1 MKSKSVLLIGL
12 GRFGTQIAKK
22 LYELNHKV
30 MAIDTREDRVQAV
43 SSFVEV
49 AQTGDASNAEV
60 LRSLGVDNYDLCIV
74 AIADDFKSSLITTSR
89 LKELGAQ
96 YVVARASDDIHEKLL
111 KDNGADEVV
120 YPEKQFGDW
129 TATRYTSD
137 HVLDY
142 IVLDE
147 GYSIFEIN
155 VPEKWVNK
163 SIIELDVRK
172 KHHINIIAITVNGK
186 MNMTVTPDTVLTKE
200 NTIFVAG
207 KDEDIRKCL
216 KI

>member
-12 GRFGTQIAKK
+12 GRFGTQIAEK

-30 MAIDTREDRVQAV
+30 MAIDNREERVQAV

-49 AQTGDASNAEV
+49 AQTGDASDIEV
-60 LRSLGVDNYDLCIV
+60 LKSLGVDNYDLCIV

-89 LKELGAQ
+89 LKELGAK

-111 KDNGADEVV
+111 RDNGADDVV

-129 TATRYTSD
+129 TAIRYTSD

-155 VPEKWVNK
+155 VPEKWLNK
-163 SIIELDVRK
+163 SIIEIDVRRK
-172 KHHINIIAITVNGK
+172 YNINIIAITYNGK

-207 KDEDIRKCL
+207 RDEDVRKSF

>member
-30 MAIDTREDRVQAV
+30 MAIDTREERVQAV
-43 SSFVEV
+43 SNFVEV
-49 AQTGDASNAEV
+49 AQTGDASDIEV
-60 LRSLGVDNYDLCIV
+60 LKSLGVDNYDLCIV

-89 LKELGAQ
+89 LKDLGAQ

-120 YPEKQFGDW
+120 YPEKQFADW

-142 IVLDE
+142 IVLDD

-155 VPEKWVNK
+155 VPEKWLDK
-163 SIIELDVRK
+163 TIIELDVRRK
-172 KHHINIIAITVNGK
+172 YNINIIAITVNGK

-207 KDEDIRKCL
+207 RDEDVRKSF

>member
-22 LYELNHKV
+22 LYEMNHKV
-30 MAIDTREDRVQAV
+30 MAIDNREERVQAV

-49 AQTGDASNAEV
+49 AQTGDASNEDV
-60 LRSLGVDNYDLCIV
+60 LRSLGVDNYDVCIV

-96 YVVARASDDIHEKLL
+96 YVVARAADDIHAKLL

-120 YPEKQFGDW
+120 YPEKQFADW
-129 TATRYTSD
+129 TAIRYTSE

-142 IVLDE
+142 IVLDD

-155 VPEKWVNK
+155 VPEKWVDK
-163 SIIELDVRK
+163 SIIELDVRRN
-172 KHHINIIAITVNGK
+172 HYINIIAITVNGK
-186 MNMTVTPDTVLTKE
+186 MNMTVTPNTVLTKE

-207 KDEDIRKCL
+207 KDEDIRKCF

>member
-12 GRFGTQIAKK
+12 GRFGTQIARK
-22 LYELNHKV
+22 LYDLNHKV
-30 MAIDTREDRVQAV
+30 MAIDSREERVQAV

-49 AQTGDASNAEV
+49 AQTGDTTDEEV

-74 AIADDFKSSLITTSR
+74 SIADDFKSSLITTSR

-120 YPEKQFGDW
+120 YPEKQFADW
-129 TATRYTSD
+129 TAIRYTSE

-142 IVLDE
+142 IELDD
-147 GYSIFEIN
+147 GYSIFEVN
-155 VPEKWVNK
+155 VPEKWVDK

-172 KHHINIIAITVNGK
+172 KHNINIIAITVNGK
-186 MNMTVTPDTVLTKE
+186 MNMAVTPDTVLTKE
-200 NTIFVAG
+200 NTVFVAG
-207 KDEDIRKCL
+207 RYEDIKKCFKL
-216 KI
+216 

>member
-12 GRFGTQIAKK
+12 GRFGMQIAKK

-30 MAIDTREDRVQAV
+30 MAVDNREERVQAV

-49 AQTGDASNAEV
+49 AQTGDASDIEV
-60 LRSLGVDNYDLCIV
+60 LKTLGVDNYDLCIV

-89 LKELGAQ
+89 LKELGAA

-111 KDNGADEVV
+111 RDNGADEVV

-129 TATRYTSD
+129 TAIRYTSD

-142 IVLDE
+142 IVLDD

-155 VPEKWVNK
+155 VPEKWLDK
-163 SIIELDVRK
+163 TIIEIDVRK
-172 KHHINIIAITVNGK
+172 KYNINIIAITYNGK

-207 KDEDIRKCL
+207 RDEDVRKCF

>member
-30 MAIDTREDRVQAV
+30 MAIDTREDRVQGV
-43 SSFVEV
+43 SNFVEV
-49 AQTGDASNAEV
+49 AQIGDASDIEV
-60 LRSLGVDNYDLCIV
+60 LKSLGVDNFDLCIV

-120 YPEKQFGDW
+120 YPEKQFADW

-142 IVLDE
+142 IVLDD

-155 VPEKWVNK
+155 VPEKWLDK
-163 SIIELDVRK
+163 TIIELDVRRK
-172 KHHINIIAITVNGK
+172 YNINIIAITVNGK

-207 KDEDIRKCL
+207 RDEDVRKSF

>member
-12 GRFGTQIAKK
+12 GRFGMQIAKK

-30 MAIDTREDRVQAV
+30 MAVDNREERVQAV

-49 AQTGDASNAEV
+49 AQTGDASDIEV
-60 LRSLGVDNYDLCIV
+60 LKTLGVDNYDLCIV

-89 LKELGAQ
+89 LKELGAA

-111 KDNGADEVV
+111 RDNGAVVVV

-129 TATRYTSD
+129 TAIRYTSD

-142 IVLDE
+142 IVLDD

-155 VPEKWVNK
+155 VPEKWLDK
-163 SIIELDVRK
+163 TIIEIDVRK
-172 KHHINIIAITVNGK
+172 KYNINIIAITYNGK

-207 KDEDIRKCL
+207 RDEDVRKCF

>member
-12 GRFGTQIAKK
+12 GRFGAHIARK
-22 LYELNHKV
+22 LSDLNHKV

-49 AQTGDASNAEV
+49 AQTGDASDIEV
-60 LRSLGVDNYDLCIV
+60 LKSLGVDNYDLCIV

-96 YVVARASDDIHEKLL
+96 YVVSRASDDIHEKLL
-111 KDNGADEVV
+111 RDNGADEVV

-129 TATRYTSD
+129 TAIRYTSD

-142 IVLDE
+142 IELDE

-155 VPEKWVNK
+155 VPEKWLDK
-163 SIIELDVRK
+163 TILELDIRRK
-172 KHHINIIAITVNGK
+172 YNINIIGITCNGK
-186 MNMTVTPDTVLTKE
+186 MNMTVTPDTVLKKE

-207 KDEDIRKCL
+207 RDEDVRKSF